1 MTFYEAE
8 EFYIWA
14 LLFSKLA
21 IFLLRRCFGFEVTFY
36 DEKDLMLTCYALVP
50 AALAVLFELGCMFK
64 LFILAL
70 YVVLEPID
78 PDVP

>member
-1 MTFYEAE
+1 
-8 EFYIWA
+8 
-14 LLFSKLA
+14 
-21 IFLLRRCFGFEVTFY
+21 VTFY